1 MSCIVT
7 GTVLGLLAAI
17 LVSIVYNP
25 GHMTNTDTFN
35 TATLRRLGSLCDC
48 EQFIAARMQDYP
60 AQRARFSTKTGYAF
74 DATVDDMSTVGQCR
88 AVQVGLCYMTCCI
101 QNDHHISLSQV
112 YAIFRHGSRDPGK
125 KDITAF
131 SELWHRVWS
140 LNQGA
145 AGLTTLG
152 KKLVKWSNR
161 FTVENSSLLSESG
174 MKELYCIGKRFLK
187 RSVHL

>member
-1 MSCIVT
+1 MLLTSPVLSIFIFVIQWSQYSIVPRMSCIVT

-25 GHMTNTDTFN
+25 DHMTNTDTFN

-88 AVQVGLCYMTCCI
+88 AVQVGLCVT
-101 QNDHHISLSQV
+101 
-112 YAIFRHGSRDPGK
+112 
-125 KDITAF
+125 
-131 SELWHRVWS
+131 
-140 LNQGA
+140 
-145 AGLTTLG
+145 
-152 KKLVKWSNR
+152 
-161 FTVENSSLLSESG
+161 
-174 MKELYCIGKRFLK
+174 
-187 RSVHL
+187 